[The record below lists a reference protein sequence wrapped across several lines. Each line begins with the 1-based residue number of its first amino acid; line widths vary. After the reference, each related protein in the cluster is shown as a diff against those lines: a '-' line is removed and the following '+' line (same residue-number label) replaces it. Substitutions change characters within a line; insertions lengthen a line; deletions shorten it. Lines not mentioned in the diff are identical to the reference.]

1 MLGHGDPA
9 SCLCLGRAVLTT
21 TFAVQFSIQGD
32 LSLIEEGNNKAVS
45 RILVFFHVVTYSMI
59 ALVPDQFLIVE
70 LNQFQQQRGCVTSTR
85 QDSTVSAKPLS
96 SQKCI

>member
-1 MLGHGDPA
+1 MLGPGDPA

-21 TFAVQFSIQGD
+21 IFAVQFSIQGA

-45 RILVFFHVVTYSMI
+45 NSVCSQVVTYPMI

-85 QDSTVSAKPLS
+85 QDSIVSAKPLS